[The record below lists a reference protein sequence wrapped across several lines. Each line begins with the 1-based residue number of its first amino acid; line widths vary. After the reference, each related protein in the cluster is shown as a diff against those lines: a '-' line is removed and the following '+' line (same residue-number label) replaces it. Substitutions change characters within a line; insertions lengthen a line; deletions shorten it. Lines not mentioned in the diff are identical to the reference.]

1 MHRVYSRVPVEG
13 NPVKLILC
21 FRIVLKKCPELFYP
35 NSKEIIILL
44 LPLGTIFTKIFE
56 DHMNG
61 YIDVQLEALL
71 GITII
76 CLENYWYLETFR
88 LQQSII

>member
-1 MHRVYSRVPVEG
+1 MEG

-21 FRIVLKKCPELFYP
+21 FRIFLKKCPKLFSP
-35 NSKEIIILL
+35 NSKEIITGTLL
-44 LPLGTIFTKIFE
+44 LALGTIFNKIFE

-71 GITII
+71 GITKIY
-76 CLENYWYLETFR
+76 LEN
-88 LQQSII
+88 